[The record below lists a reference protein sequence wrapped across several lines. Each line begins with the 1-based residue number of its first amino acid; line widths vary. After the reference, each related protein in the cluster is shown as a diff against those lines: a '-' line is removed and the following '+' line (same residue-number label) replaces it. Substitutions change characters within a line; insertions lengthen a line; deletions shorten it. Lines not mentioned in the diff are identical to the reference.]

1 MSYYQLLKKIR
12 KIKNIVQRSKPD
24 SVWLLSTR
32 SILLM
37 QVKNTLPVSA
47 PRKKE
52 VAGEMYKFVSPFF
65 NFSKMIRKPVFAGL
79 AAIVTLFG
87 GSLFS
92 VSAAEQSLPGDFL
105 YSVKL
110 ATEQARLAIAKD
122 SKDKVKLKT
131 EFTERRVDEMK
142 KVMAAPDP
150 DKKEKVIKT
159 AEALKRDMNTIKQ
172 QLGDMRGKAEVQAI
186 KDTAKM
192 IDQKTNAVVQ
202 ALQDSKQEMSPEEK
216 AKITEAQEAAS
227 SASVKAIEVLA
238 DVHKTDGDV
247 VSQQDVADVLKTH
260 GEMVSKT
267 MSQSLGS
274 VPGLGAVSSTDLG
287 SAGDTA
293 MSTTTSTN
301 LQKVTK
307 AQKSLSEVDQLAN
320 ENKMDEAIA
329 KLKEGTQQAFDAQK
343 TLEQQ
348 SETTGTALTEDP
360 FLASA
365 SSTAPLQATSTSQ
378 GDATLTG
385 EQSTSSAPVSS
396 GQDG

>member
-12 KIKNIVQRSKPD
+12 KIKAIVQRSKPD
-24 SVWLLSTR
+24 AVWLLSTR
-32 SILLM
+32 STLLM
-37 QVKNTLPVSA
+37 QVKNTLPVEA

-52 VAGEMYKFVSPFF
+52 VAGELYKFVSPFF
-65 NFSKMIRKPVFAGL
+65 NFSKMVHKPVFAAL
-79 AAIVTLFG
+79 AVIVTLLG

-110 ATEQARLAIAKD
+110 ATEQARLAMAKD

-142 KVMAAPDP
+142 KVIAAPDVN
-150 DKKEKVIKT
+150 KKEKVIQT
-159 AEALKRDMNTIKQ
+159 AEVLKRDMDTIKQ
-172 QLGDMRGKAEVQAI
+172 QLGDMQGEAGAQDI

-192 IDQKTNAVVQ
+192 IDQKTSAVVQ
-202 ALQDSKQEMSPEEK
+202 ALQDSKLEMSPEEK

-227 SASVKAIEVLA
+227 SASVKAIEILA
-238 DVHKTDGDV
+238 DTHKTDGDV

-267 MSQSLGS
+267 MSQSFGS
-274 VPGLGAVSSTDLG
+274 MPAVDTASSTALG
-287 SAGDTA
+287 SASGTA
-293 MSTTTSTN
+293 MSTTTSSN
-301 LQKVTK
+301 LQKVTE
-307 AQKSLSEVDQLAN
+307 AQKSLSEVDQLAD

-329 KLKEGTQQAFDAQK
+329 KLKVGTQQAFDAQK

-348 SETTGTALTEDP
+348 VPATDTAAVNDP
-360 FLASA
+360 ILSSA
-365 SSTAPLQATSTSQ
+365 SSTESVQNTTTTQDASTSTIESPVVDTGQ
-378 GDATLTG
+378 GG
-385 EQSTSSAPVSS
+385 
-396 GQDG
+396 

>member
-12 KIKNIVQRSKPD
+12 KIKAIVQRSKPD
-24 SVWLLSTR
+24 PVWLLSTR
-32 SILLM
+32 STLLM
-37 QVKNTLPVSA
+37 QVKNTLPVEA

-52 VAGEMYKFVSPFF
+52 VAGELYKFVSPFF

-79 AAIVTLFG
+79 AVIVTLFG

-110 ATEQARLAIAKD
+110 ATEQARLAMAKD

-142 KVMAAPDP
+142 KVIAAPDAN
-150 DKKEKVIKT
+150 KKEKVIQT
-159 AEALKRDMNTIKQ
+159 AEVLKRDMDTIKQ
-172 QLGDMRGKAEVQAI
+172 QLGDMQGKAGAQDI

-192 IDQKTNAVVQ
+192 IDQKTSAVVQ
-202 ALQDSKQEMSPEEK
+202 ALQDSKLEMSPEEK

-227 SASVKAIEVLA
+227 SASVKAIEILA
-238 DVHKTDGDV
+238 DTHKTDGDV

-267 MSQSLGS
+267 MSQSFGS
-274 VPGLGAVSSTDLG
+274 MPAIDAASSTTLG
-287 SAGDTA
+287 SASGTA
-293 MSTTTSTN
+293 MTTTTSSN
-301 LQKVTK
+301 LQKVTE
-307 AQKSLSEVDQLAN
+307 AQKSLSEVDQLAD

-329 KLKEGTQQAFDAQK
+329 KLKVGTQQAFDAQK

-348 SETTGTALTEDP
+348 APTTGTAVINEPALP
-360 FLASA
+360 SA
-365 SSTAPLQATSTSQ
+365 SSTEPVQNTTTTPDASTSTLESSEVDTGQ
-378 GDATLTG
+378 GG
-385 EQSTSSAPVSS
+385 
-396 GQDG
+396 

>member
-12 KIKNIVQRSKPD
+12 KIKAIVQRSKPD
-24 SVWLLSTR
+24 AVWLLSTR
-32 SILLM
+32 STLLM
-37 QVKNTLPVSA
+37 QVKNTLPVEA

-52 VAGEMYKFVSPFF
+52 VAGELYKFVSPFF

-79 AAIVTLFG
+79 AVIVTLFG

-110 ATEQARLAIAKD
+110 ATEQARLAMAKD

-142 KVMAAPDP
+142 KVIAAPDAN
-150 DKKEKVIKT
+150 KKEKVIQT
-159 AEALKRDMNTIKQ
+159 AEVLKRDMDTIKQ
-172 QLGDMRGKAEVQAI
+172 QLGDMQGKAGAQDI

-192 IDQKTNAVVQ
+192 IDQKTSAVVQ
-202 ALQDSKQEMSPEEK
+202 ALQDSKLEMSPEEK

-238 DVHKTDGDV
+238 DTHKTDGDV
-247 VSQQDVADVLKTH
+247 VSQQDVADILKTH
-260 GEMVSKT
+260 GDTVSKT
-267 MSQSLGS
+267 MSKAVGS
-274 VPGLGAVSSTDLG
+274 MSSSSVMALG
-287 SAGDTA
+287 SASGTA
-293 MSTTTSTN
+293 MSTTTSSN
-301 LQKVTK
+301 LQKVTE

-329 KLKEGTQQAFDAQK
+329 KLKVGTQQAFDAQK

-348 SETTGTALTEDP
+348 AAIIGTAAVNDP
-360 FLASA
+360 ILSSS
-365 SSTAPLQATSTSQ
+365 SSTEPVQNTTTTQDASTSTIESPAVDTGQ
-378 GDATLTG
+378 GG
-385 EQSTSSAPVSS
+385 
-396 GQDG
+396 

>member
-12 KIKNIVQRSKPD
+12 KIKAIVQRSKPD
-24 SVWLLSTR
+24 AVWLLSTR
-32 SILLM
+32 STLLM
-37 QVKNTLPVSA
+37 QVKNTLPVEA

-52 VAGEMYKFVSPFF
+52 VAGELYKFVSPFF

-79 AAIVTLFG
+79 AVIVTLFG

-110 ATEQARLAIAKD
+110 ATEQARLAMAKD

-142 KVMAAPDP
+142 KVIAAPDAN
-150 DKKEKVIKT
+150 KKEKVIQT
-159 AEALKRDMNTIKQ
+159 AEVLKRDMDTIKQ
-172 QLGDMRGKAEVQAI
+172 QLGDMQGKAGAQDI

-192 IDQKTNAVVQ
+192 IDQKTSAVVQ
-202 ALQDSKQEMSPEEK
+202 ALQDSKLEMSPEEK

-238 DVHKTDGDV
+238 DTHKTDGDV
-247 VSQQDVADVLKTH
+247 VSQQDVADILKTH
-260 GEMVSKT
+260 GDTVSKT
-267 MSQSLGS
+267 MSKAVGS
-274 VPGLGAVSSTDLG
+274 MSSSSVMALG
-287 SAGDTA
+287 SASGTA
-293 MSTTTSTN
+293 MSTTTSSN
-301 LQKVTK
+301 LQKVTE

-329 KLKEGTQQAFDAQK
+329 KLKVGTQQAFDAQK

-348 SETTGTALTEDP
+348 AAIIGTAAVNDP
-360 FLASA
+360 ILSSS
-365 SSTAPLQATSTSQ
+365 SSTEPVQNTTTTQDASTSTIESPAV
-378 GDATLTG
+378 DTG
-385 EQSTSSAPVSS
+385 QE
-396 GQDG
+396 G